1 MDHGRI
7 QDLDTPFGLVH
18 RLDTAY
24 RIPFHTPRA
33 LSEDRPRRLTNVGD
47 VVTWSNG
54 ANGYPL
60 GVGDTRAALSGC
72 SSGTCASSPL
82 HSKTCSCR

>member
-33 LSEDRPRRLTNVGD
+33 RFPRTGR
-47 VVTWSNG
+47 G
-54 ANGYPL
+54 ALP
-60 GVGDTRAALSGC
+60 TSAM
-72 SSGTCASSPL
+72 SSPGAMAPTAT
-82 HSKTCSCR
+82 SSA